1 MRSVVSNKR
10 LQFTS
15 FQAADLQ
22 HRVPP
27 AFVSSTLPPSY
38 TPPLSTCNLS
48 TLSSTTPPDLS
59 QLCRHMYHL
68 AYIPLV
74 NFPLPSSPLH
84 ARRFSSIVVP
94 PGHCLPPMPCLR
106 SVFATVHCRFRL
118 PFASCVIYL
127 HRCHLPV
134 PLPSPPALSPSPS
147 SIVYGCR
154 LPESPSGAGGCLLD
168 SGLRFVARRV
178 FGLGDFRAECK
189 PSDAWVK

>member
-22 HRVPP
+22 HRVLP

-59 QLCRHMYHL
+59 QLCRYMYHL

-106 SVFATVHCRFRL
+106 SVFATLHCCFRL

-134 PLPSPPALSPSPS
+134 PLPSPPHYLSPRRRLSTAAGYPKVRPGRAD
-147 SIVYGCR
+147 VYLIPDYDLSRGEF
-154 LPESPSGAGGCLLD
+154 LDYGTSGP
-168 SGLRFVARRV
+168 
-178 FGLGDFRAECK
+178 ECK
-189 PSDAWVK
+189 PSDACVK